1 MPSEFNDLSERR
13 VLNPTKWIEAG
24 ARRVPGIWLKEHAA
38 ARKTV
43 TTKMLG
49 NDLRRQMP
57 EALRI
62 AHDLNDSRLWMCQ
75 SILDWHMCLF
85 HILFI
90 SFFIQ

>member
-1 MPSEFNDLSERR
+1 MASEFDDLLDRR
-13 VLNPTKWIEAG
+13 ALNPTKWIEAG
-24 ARRVPGIWLKEHAA
+24 VRRVPGPSLKEQAA

-49 NDLRRQMP
+49 NYLRRQMP

-90 SFFIQ
+90 LFFIQ